1 MLEFVKG
8 LQHTIMN
15 KPPTPHESRAA
26 ERRTGRDRRIEDRGP
41 PGKHERRRG
50 IESRKPDVVERE
62 MSDSEW
68 TALTAPPPKTAPK
81 PAPKK

>member
-1 MLEFVKG
+1 
-8 LQHTIMN
+8 MN
-15 KPPTPHESRAA
+15 KPPLPRESRAA
-26 ERRTGRDRRIEDRGP
+26 DRRGGPDRRREDLGP

-50 IESRKPDVVERE
+50 IESRKPDVLERE

-68 TALTAPPPKTAPK
+68 TALTQAPPK